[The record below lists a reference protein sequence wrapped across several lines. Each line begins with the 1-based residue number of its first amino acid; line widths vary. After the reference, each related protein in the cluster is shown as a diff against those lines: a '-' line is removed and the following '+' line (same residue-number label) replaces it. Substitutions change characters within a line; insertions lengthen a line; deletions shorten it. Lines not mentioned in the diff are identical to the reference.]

1 MAHGRVRKV
10 VEEEESIC
18 ERASKPLCLHNPS
31 EAAFRFRFNLRE
43 ELASRHLLAGLPSM
57 LLFSFRPLR
66 MARTVVVVVAGS
78 PALIIRY
85 WASHADVMDW
95 F

>member
-43 ELASRHLLAGLPSM
+43 ELASRHLLAGLPSCRACFCSLSDHSEWPGRSSSSLRD
-57 LLFSFRPLR
+57 LL
-66 MARTVVVVVAGS
+66 
-78 PALIIRY
+78 
-85 WASHADVMDW
+85 H
-95 F
+95 